1 MKLYKNYLMDMDGVL
16 VRGRT
21 AVDGAQRFIDSLNAR
36 GLAYLVLTN
45 NPLYTPGDLAHRLQT
60 MGLEVPED
68 RIFTSAIATARFIK
82 SQQPGGKAFVI
93 GESGLTEA
101 IHAAGYIITDLR
113 PDYVVLG
120 ETHGYNLRQITRAIR
135 LIAAGARFVAT
146 NPDPSGPGEG
156 GIEPACGAM
165 AALIEKAT
173 GVAPFF
179 VGKPNPLMMRSALNY
194 LHAHS
199 EETVMIGDR
208 MDTDIVGAVS
218 SGLDTTLVLT
228 GVTQRDQIAKYP
240 YQPTYVLDSI
250 GDIDLS
256 GEDPEQDVDKPSKT
270 GRRTPAPAASA
281 AAVDTV
287 GQQIQPDGRSRK

>member
-1 MKLYKNYLMDMDGVL
+1 MKRYKNYLMDMDGVL
-16 VRGRT
+16 VRGRS
-21 AVDGAQRFIDSLNAR
+21 VVPGAQRFIDTLKEREINH
-36 GLAYLVLTN
+36 LVLTN
-45 NPLYTPGDLAHRLQT
+45 NPIYTPRDLSHRLHT
-60 MGLEVPED
+60 MGLEVPEE
-68 RIFTSAIATARFIK
+68 RIFTSAIATARFLR
-82 SQQPGGKAFVI
+82 SQLPHGKAFVI

-101 IHAAGYIITDLR
+101 IHAAGYIITDIQ

-146 NPDPSGPGEG
+146 NPDPAGPGEG

-218 SGLDTTLVLT
+218 SGLDTVLVLT

-250 GDIDLS
+250 GDIGLLGGDLEPDMDKS
-256 GEDPEQDVDKPSKT
+256 GKSS
-270 GRRTPAPAASA
+270 RRATVPATAGS
-281 AAVDTV
+281 V
-287 GQQIQPDGRSRK
+287 GQQVQPDGRSSK